1 MLEDEKTRLK
11 RQFNEKKD
19 LLEKKLRFEN
29 DEKLQSMTDA
39 MK

>member
-1 MLEDEKTRLK
+1 MLEDEKTRLR

-29 DEKLQSMTDA
+29 DEKL
-39 MK
+39 